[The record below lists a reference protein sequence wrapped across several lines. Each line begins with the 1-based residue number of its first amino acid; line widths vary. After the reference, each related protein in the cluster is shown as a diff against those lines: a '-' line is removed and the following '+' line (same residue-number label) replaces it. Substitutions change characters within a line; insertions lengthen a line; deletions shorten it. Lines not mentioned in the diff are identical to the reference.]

1 MESLPEIDVVNSTP
15 SELLAPPLNITIQQ
29 NVNEENNSSF
39 NSQDPIETIPVEQID
54 YVNARSQKRKYPD
67 ITADKPFMES
77 GACPPFIKPMKQD
90 EDRDCE
96 LVPILS
102 SKQFTFQSHL
112 TSLYMIPTKYKF
124 IIREFRNDYHTS
136 IASKLITPYDWWLNN
151 KVKIFSLQYNFLRP
165 SPYDLRTEENDAN
178 FLPYQIK
185 KAHHITYQKFL
196 QYKEPDNYIFF
207 NSKYT
212 SPFIL
217 NSEYLIDHTK
227 TKGKLR
233 NYDPLK
239 QSFLFLPND
248 NPKRP
253 IIVPQEY
260 LILNDDPLLQED
272 IPQQIHDPLPPLQ
285 QIASQP
291 LGDCEKSYFYAMT
304 KKGYSNNELIFI
316 ISHLLSLLTNGNYNE
331 KIHKEHKKSKQ
342 ESPKKIKNDTPQPQ
356 HFRPTEELQKYTE
369 ILNIIKPYH
378 HSNRDILT
386 TIVEIVKALEQARSI
401 IQNIVFDTT
410 RISQSALCIR
420 TSLDEFNYTIEKMH
434 RS

>member
-1 MESLPEIDVVNSTP
+1 MESLPDIDVVNSNP
-15 SELLAPPLNITIQQ
+15 SELLPTPLNITIQQ
-29 NVNEENNSSF
+29 NVNEDNNSSS
-39 NSQDPIETIPVEQID
+39 NSQDPIENIPIEQVD
-54 YVNARSQKRKYPD
+54 HVNTRSQKRKYPD

-77 GACPPFIKPMKQD
+77 GACPPFIKPIKQD

-102 SKQFTFQSHL
+102 SKQFTFQSQL
-112 TSLYMIPTKYKF
+112 TSLYMIPTKYKV
-124 IIREFRNDYHTS
+124 IIREFKNDYHTS

-185 KAHHITYQKFL
+185 KAHHMTYQKFL

-212 SPFIL
+212 SPFTF
-217 NSEYLIDHTK
+217 NSEYSIDHTK

-260 LILNDDPLLQED
+260 LILNDDSLLQED
-272 IPQQIHDPLPPLQ
+272 IPQHISDPLPPLQ

-291 LGDCEKSYFYAMT
+291 LGDCEKSYFPAMI

-316 ISHLLSLLTNGNYNE
+316 ISHLLSLLTNGNQ
-331 KIHKEHKKSKQ
+331 KEYKKAKQ
-342 ESPKKIKNDTPQPQ
+342 ESPKKTKNDIPQPQ
-356 HFRPTEELQKYTE
+356 SFRPTDELQKYTE
-369 ILNIIKPYH
+369 IMNIIKPYRH
-378 HSNRDILT
+378 PNRDILI
-386 TIVEIVKALEQARSI
+386 TIAEIVNTLEQARSI

>member
-1 MESLPEIDVVNSTP
+1 MESLPEIDVVNSNP
-15 SELLAPPLNITIQQ
+15 SELLASPLNITIQQ
-29 NVNEENNSSF
+29 NFNEDNNSSS
-39 NSQDPIETIPVEQID
+39 NSQDPMETIPIEQVD
-54 YVNARSQKRKYPD
+54 HVNARSQKRKYPD

-77 GACPPFIKPMKQD
+77 GACPSFIKPVKQD
-90 EDRDCE
+90 EDRSCE

-102 SKQFTFQSHL
+102 STQFTFQSQL

-124 IIREFRNDYHTS
+124 IIREIKNDYHTS

-151 KVKIFSLQYNFLRP
+151 KVKNFSLQYNFLRP

-185 KAHHITYQKFL
+185 KAHHMTYQKIL

-212 SPFIL
+212 SPFTF
-217 NSEYLIDHTK
+217 NSEYLIDYIK

-260 LILNDDPLLQED
+260 LILNDDSLLQENISQKISD
-272 IPQQIHDPLPPLQ
+272 LFPSLQ
-285 QIASQP
+285 HIASQP
-291 LGDCEKSYFYAMT
+291 LGD
-304 KKGYSNNELIFI
+304 
-316 ISHLLSLLTNGNYNE
+316 
-331 KIHKEHKKSKQ
+331 
-342 ESPKKIKNDTPQPQ
+342 
-356 HFRPTEELQKYTE
+356 
-369 ILNIIKPYH
+369 
-378 HSNRDILT
+378 
-386 TIVEIVKALEQARSI
+386 
-401 IQNIVFDTT
+401 
-410 RISQSALCIR
+410 
-420 TSLDEFNYTIEKMH
+420 
-434 RS
+434 